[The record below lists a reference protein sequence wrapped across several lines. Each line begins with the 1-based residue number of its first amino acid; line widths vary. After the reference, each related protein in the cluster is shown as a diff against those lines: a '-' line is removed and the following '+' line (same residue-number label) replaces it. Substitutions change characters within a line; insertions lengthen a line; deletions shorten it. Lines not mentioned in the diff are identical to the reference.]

1 MMKYIFVLLLGLF
14 LLSSCDK
21 EEVDPDALEI
31 DGGTLSKKFQF
42 IGRSVGFSVNQIYV
56 DQTIDKNFYLG
67 TVWGL
72 KDTIPT
78 VELTSLRSHYKPF
91 KITIVPSTTVIST
104 AKILPTFD
112 GIRSYARK
120 NKSSA
125 LALSGFSITDF
136 FDYESI
142 RYHLNNSPDVDSV
155 LKLVEH
161 HDSTTIKRAYSCLMR
176 SENIA
181 FSLMAQFNEFS
192 SAFSSKDIIQL
203 KQSGFN
209 PYYTNIVNY
218 GTHVIL
224 MGESD
229 YPRIDFKNALDK
241 LLAGNPL
248 TEKEETI
255 LNASDLLIYLRGG
268 RKESFIKRA
277 NGLQGITKLITEF
290 NKEFEKQR
298 TSFDFPLSYSL
309 RSLDNFSLLKFWYSY
324 DFLVR
329 EEKSN

>member
-1 MMKYIFVLLLGLF
+1 MKHLFVLLLGLF

-21 EEVDPDALEI
+21 EEVDPDSMEI
-31 DGGTLSKKFQF
+31 DGSTLSKKFKF
-42 IGRSVGFSVNQIYV
+42 ISRSVGFSINQFYV
-56 DQTIDKNFYLG
+56 DQTVDKDFYLG

-72 KDTIPT
+72 KDTMPT
-78 VELTSLRSHYKPF
+78 VGLVSLRSHYKPF
-91 KITIVPSTTVIST
+91 KIKIVPTTPVISS
-104 AKILPTFD
+104 AKIVPTFE
-112 GIRSYARK
+112 GVRSYARK
-120 NKSSA
+120 NKSSEFTM
-125 LALSGFSITDF
+125 SGFSVTDF

-142 RYHLNNSPDVDSV
+142 RYHLNNSPDVESV

-161 HDSTTIKRAYSCLMR
+161 HDSTTVIRAYSCLMR

-192 SAFSSKDIIQL
+192 SAFPSKDVVQL
-203 KQSGFN
+203 RHAGFN
-209 PYYTNIVNY
+209 PYYTNVVNY
-218 GTHVIL
+218 GTHVIM

-229 YPRIDFKNALDK
+229 FPRVDFKNALDK
-241 LLAGNPL
+241 LLSGQPL
-248 TEKEETI
+248 AEKEKTI

-268 RKESFIKRA
+268 RKESFIRRA
-277 NGLQGITKLITEF
+277 NGLQEISKLVTEF
-290 NKEFEKQR
+290 KKEFEKQSN
-298 TSFDFPLSYSL
+298 SFDFPISYSL

>member
-1 MMKYIFVLLLGLF
+1 MKYFFVLLLGLF

-21 EEVDPDALEI
+21 EEVDHDSMEI
-31 DGGTLSKKFQF
+31 DGSTFAKKNQF
-42 IGRSVGFSVNQIYV
+42 ISRSVGFSVNQLYV
-56 DQTIDKNFYLG
+56 DQTVDKNFYLG

-72 KDTIPT
+72 KDTMPT
-78 VELTSLRSHYKPF
+78 VGLTPLRSHYKPF
-91 KITIVPSTTVIST
+91 KITLVPTTPVIPSV
-104 AKILPTFD
+104 KIAPTFES
-112 GIRSYARK
+112 IRSYARK
-120 NKSSA
+120 NKSSEPA
-125 LALSGFSITDF
+125 MSGFSVTDF

-176 SENIA
+176 SENIS
-181 FSLMAQFNEFS
+181 FSLMAQLNEFS
-192 SAFSSKDIIQL
+192 SAFRSKDVVQL
-203 KQSGFN
+203 MQDGFN
-209 PYYTNIVNY
+209 PYYMNVVNY
-218 GTHVIL
+218 GTHVIM

-229 YPRIDFKNALDK
+229 FPRIDFKNALDK
-241 LLAGNPL
+241 LLSGQPL

-268 RKESFIKRA
+268 KKESFIKRA
-277 NGLQGITKLITEF
+277 NGLEGIVKLVKEF
-290 NKEFEKQR
+290 NKEFEKQSN
-298 TSFDFPLSYSL
+298 SFDFPISYSL
-309 RSLDNFSLLKFWYSY
+309 RSLDDFSLLKFWYSY

>member
-1 MMKYIFVLLLGLF
+1 MKYFFVLLLGLF

-21 EEVDPDALEI
+21 EEVDHDSMEI
-31 DGGTLSKKFQF
+31 DGSTFAKKNQF
-42 IGRSVGFSVNQIYV
+42 ISRSVGFSVNQLYV
-56 DQTIDKNFYLG
+56 DQTVDKNFYLG

-72 KDTIPT
+72 KDTMPT
-78 VELTSLRSHYKPF
+78 VGLTPLRSHYKPF
-91 KITIVPSTTVIST
+91 KITLVPTTPVIPSVKIVP
-104 AKILPTFD
+104 TFE

-120 NKSSA
+120 NKSSEPA
-125 LALSGFSITDF
+125 MSGFSVTDF

-176 SENIA
+176 SENIS
-181 FSLMAQFNEFS
+181 FSLMAQLNEFS
-192 SAFSSKDIIQL
+192 SAFRSKDVVQL
-203 KQSGFN
+203 MQDGFN
-209 PYYTNIVNY
+209 PYYMNVVNY
-218 GTHVIL
+218 GTHVIM

-229 YPRIDFKNALDK
+229 FPRIDFKNALDK
-241 LLAGNPL
+241 LLSGQPL

-268 RKESFIKRA
+268 KKESFIKRA
-277 NGLQGITKLITEF
+277 NGLEGIIKLVKEF
-290 NKEFEKQR
+290 KKEFEKQSN
-298 TSFDFPLSYSL
+298 SFDFPISYSL
-309 RSLDNFSLLKFWYSY
+309 RSLDDFSLLKFWYSY